1 LLEEVFAA
9 NVSKYAWVFPLQIY
23 FTWAEASGLMVSQ
36 QGHCENSKDRWSALE
51 GSGGLA
57 QAIIGG
63 IISLGF
69 ENEELFWKLSH
80 FLRGCAQECGIEGR
94 EG

>member
-1 LLEEVFAA
+1 MPGFSPCRSTSPGLR
-9 NVSKYAWVFPLQIY
+9 PL
-23 FTWAEASGLMVSQ
+23 GLMVSQ